1 MLNTTTTTTSL
12 PTITAGDL
20 AKKLRN
26 GLLDVSLVV
35 RFHREGSTDFEIHRR
50 PWDGTHS
57 LEVFP
62 TDGHVHGY
70 KNYAPKRGVWGTF
83 SAERF
88 FDVVDLLP
96 KSAELCFVVELGG
109 KTNQYMETAVRGA
122 PTNRHGLDVP
132 PFEGLHGDA
141 FYLEARFERRGKT
154 VRKRFLLDT
163 STCPQNSARFGH
175 MWH

>member
-1 MLNTTTTTTSL
+1 MLNTTTTTTAL

-20 AKKLRN
+20 AKKLRV

-35 RFHREGSTDFEIHRR
+35 RFHREGSTDLEIHRR
-50 PWDGTHS
+50 PWNGAHS

-62 TDGHVHGY
+62 TDGHIHGY
-70 KNYAPKRGVWGTF
+70 KSHTPNRGTWGTF
-83 SAERF
+83 SAERV

-96 KSAELCFVVELGG
+96 KAAALRFVVELDG

-122 PTNRHGLDVP
+122 PTNRYGLDVAL
-132 PFEGLHGDA
+132 FEGLHGDA
-141 FYLEARFERRGKT
+141 LYLEARFERRGKT